1 MIRLSNIRVT
11 YSGFISLGTKFS
23 SIITGL
29 VFTLIVT
36 RTLSPEEFGTWALI
50 GSLIIYAI
58 IINPIISYWT
68 TRETARGIESGKT
81 SIISSSVLSVLGMIV
96 YIIAVIFVGS
106 QTNVDQNVL
115 FFAIILIPTMFVN
128 QILEAI
134 NLGWKPHGVSIG
146 FIIFETLC

>member
-81 SIISSSVLSVLGMIV
+81 SII
-96 YIIAVIFVGS
+96 F
-106 QTNVDQNVL
+106 L
-115 FFAIILIPTMFVN
+115 FFKLLPILPC
-128 QILEAI
+128 ILPASFFRSPQT
-134 NLGWKPHGVSIG
+134 KAK
-146 FIIFETLC
+146 